1 MFFKHAGLLRFG
13 RGVLNTRQP
22 FVELTKS
29 TLNGFC
35 DGSKDFLKLSRL
47 LSHKHSID
55 HSQNAQ
61 ECLSRVHAIRGAF
74 GGPQGKE
81 NSGSLHDVPLD
92 PKHVMLIWDTGAS
105 YGLTPFRSDFI
116 DYVACTIPVRD
127 VTRVNNVIGIG
138 TTLHKFSD
146 TKGNPVYLPC
156 VSYHLPQTDVRLF
169 SPQTYHQMHGGYSEV
184 YGNCIKM
191 LLNTSEI
198 QIPIVREKHN
208 LPVVFDSYVSPKV
221 KKTLASSMRS
231 GLCHTRL
238 NALDFFQDTSVE
250 DRRICAPLSHIG
262 PEHYNR
268 FCGPCVGAN
277 ANENLSAPQKELLKW
292 HWKLGISMYRIQEM
306 MRERHYEEPNGNKT
320 ILPAIIKPKLVSAR
334 NCIVPP
340 CQSCLLARG
349 NVPRMFR
356 GRVY

>member
-1 MFFKHAGLLRFG
+1 MRWKRGKLRVHMFFKHAGLLRFG

-55 HSQNAQ
+55 HSKNAQ

-74 GGPQGKE
+74 GGPQGIE
-81 NSGSLHDVPLD
+81 NGGSFHDVPLD
-92 PKHVMLIWDTGAS
+92 PKRVMLIWDTGAS

-146 TKGNPVYLPC
+146 SKGNPVYLPC

-208 LPVVFDSYVSPKV
+208 LPVV
-221 KKTLASSMRS
+221 LI
-231 GLCHTRL
+231 L
-238 NALDFFQDTSVE
+238 TS
-250 DRRICAPLSHIG
+250 
-262 PEHYNR
+262 
-268 FCGPCVGAN
+268 
-277 ANENLSAPQKELLKW
+277 LLK
-292 HWKLGISMYRIQEM
+292 
-306 MRERHYEEPNGNKT
+306 
-320 ILPAIIKPKLVSAR
+320 
-334 NCIVPP
+334 
-340 CQSCLLARG
+340 
-349 NVPRMFR
+349 
-356 GRVY
+356 